1 MGTTLQPPVDY
12 LRDCSDNSL
21 RYYEVSKLEHVA
33 NLRRE
38 LRALWEEMLEETA
51 LAHLARWMIENRAQ
65 LRSNTHSM
73 EPSRAA
79 PGEPSF
85 AALGQPP
92 LGARSSKMA
101 LADPAEFP
109 LPGAPPAQDADSTR
123 SVA

>member
-51 LAHLARWMIENRAQ
+51 LAHLARWMIENGAD
-65 LRSNTHSM
+65 LGSNTRSN

-79 PGEPSF
+79 LGEPSL
-85 AALGQPP
+85 AALGEPSRAALDEPP
-92 LGARSSKMA
+92 PRTKSSQRA
-101 LADPAEFP
+101 VADA
-109 LPGAPPAQDADSTR
+109 ADF
-123 SVA
+123 